1 MKKTEDQPHAPSLS
15 GSVSPD
21 TVRNTGRSGWAAG
34 FHTTPVHRGKIR
46 RFRIERLMSSGRLLP
61 SSI

>member
-1 MKKTEDQPHAPSLS
+1 MKKTEDQPQAPSLS

-21 TVRNTGRSGWAAG
+21 TVRNTGRWAAG